1 MKTVGI
7 VIAAVVV
14 FIGAFFVAQYNGMQ
28 SAKVNAETMWA
39 QAENQMQRRAD
50 LIPNLVNT
58 AKGYATHEKAVFT
71 EIANARSKVNNATT
85 PVEKDA
91 ANTELSSALSRLMM
105 VVENYPTLKADT
117 HFKQL
122 MDELAGSENRIAVA
136 RRDYVQAVQNYNL
149 KVTTF
154 PGTLFASMF
163 GYQQMEQ
170 FKADETAKVAPKVEF

>member
-1 MKTVGI
+1 MKTIGI
-7 VIAAVVV
+7 IITVIVV
-14 FIGAFFVAQYNGMQ
+14 FVSGCLIMQYNGMQ
-28 SAKVNAETMWA
+28 SAKVHAETMWA
-39 QAENQMQRRAD
+39 QTENQMQRRAD

-58 AKGYATHEKAVFT
+58 AKGYASHEKTVFT
-71 EIANARSKVNNATT
+71 EIANARSKVNSAIT

-136 RRDYVQAVQNYNL
+136 RRDYVQAVQSYNL

-154 PGTLFASMF
+154 PGILFASMF

-170 FKADETAKVAPKVEF
+170 FKADEATKTAPKIEF